1 MPSLRQKPKIQF
13 IYQNERTICGNNNDY
28 VLLKDLLNYIPR
40 GQKPSININIA
51 IMLQFL
57 FDLVISGG
65 FRALHS
71 RIGNYTDLNITTGK
85 YFYTAKVVTC

>member
-1 MPSLRQKPKIQF
+1 
-13 IYQNERTICGNNNDY
+13 
-28 VLLKDLLNYIPR
+28 
-40 GQKPSININIA
+40 
-51 IMLQFL
+51 MLQFL